1 MYLVN
6 LAKRIQ
12 EENMDFPFGTNIDQ
26 LIYSPMFNKESKRER
41 NQITPKRHEEL
52 SFTSFS
58 GNVPFLVKFTNSILQ
73 TPIYNFY
80 KTSEKCLIRI

>member
-1 MYLVN
+1 
-6 LAKRIQ
+6 
-12 EENMDFPFGTNIDQ
+12 MDFPFGTKIDQ

-41 NQITPKRHEEL
+41 YRITPKH
-52 SFTSFS
+52 TS